1 MGPLSAD
8 ELEALADEL
17 GVTVA
22 DAETDELVDTVNG
35 FLDGLDAVDEVAVA
49 DDGPGGERT
58 WREPTD
64 DPYNAVSYECHVEPA
79 PDNSGALAGVEVGLK
94 DIIAVAGVP
103 MECGSEV
110 MAGYTP
116 RTDATVVRRF
126 RDAGAT
132 VTAKLELDEFAGSG
146 RGTTGRGPPVRNP
159 HDPERTAGGSSGG
172 SAVAVATD
180 RVDVSLGTDTGGSV
194 RIPAGFCGVVGLK
207 PTYGLVPL
215 SGVVE
220 NTYTQ
225 DHVGVFADETAP
237 VAAALDAIAGTDPD
251 DPASLAAAGRD
262 DYECGGYE
270 SAVEDG
276 DSGLDS
282 LEIGVLEEGFGEGV
296 ADRVA
301 ERTRA
306 ALDRLAD
313 AGATVREVSVDGFE
327 YGPAVKNLLS
337 LTELAVHWRDG
348 AAPYRRGGVV
358 DDGYQAAFAARTRA
372 SSGALDT
379 FYKAKLLAGA
389 HVVETHGG
397 RRYTRAQAVREV
409 LREEFDAALD
419 GVDALALP
427 TMPDVAPR
435 VEAADDPGFDYAR
448 NTRAANVTRLPAV
461 SLPNGT
467 VDRLPVGFQ
476 LMGEAF
482 GERELLGAA
491 AAVEPHLG

>member
-8 ELEALADEL
+8 ELESLSDEL
-17 GVTVA
+17 GVTVT

-49 DDGPGGERT
+49 DDGPGGERR

-64 DPYNAVSYECHVEPA
+64 NPYNAVSYECSVEPA
-79 PDNSGALAGVEVGLK
+79 PDNSGALAGVDVGLK

-110 MAGYTP
+110 MTGYVP
-116 RTDATVVRRF
+116 RTDATVVQRF

-132 VTAKLELDEFAGSG
+132 IMAKLNLDEFAGSG
-146 RGTTGRGPPVRNP
+146 RGTTGHGPPVRNP

-180 RVDVSLGTDTGGSV
+180 RVDVSVGTDTGGSV
-194 RIPAGFCGVVGLK
+194 RIPAGLCGVVGFK

-225 DHVGVFADETAP
+225 DHVGVFADATAP
-237 VAAALDAIAGTDPD
+237 VAAALNAIAGSDPN
-251 DPASLAAAGRD
+251 DPASMAAVGRNN
-262 DYECGGYE
+262 YECGGYE

-276 DSGLDS
+276 GADLDD
-282 LEIGVLEEGFGEGV
+282 LELGVLAEGFGEGV

-301 ERTRA
+301 EPTWA
-306 ALDRLAD
+306 ALDRVED
-313 AGATVREVSVDGFE
+313 AGATVRQVSVDSFE
-327 YGPAVKNLLS
+327 YGPAVKNLIS

-358 DDGYQAAFAARTRA
+358 DDGSQSAFADRARAA
-372 SSGALDT
+372 SGKLDT

-389 HVVETHGG
+389 YLVETHGG

-419 GVDALALP
+419 GVDALVLP

-435 VEAADDPGFDYAR
+435 IESAADPGFDYAR

-467 VDRLPVGFQ
+467 VDGLPVGFQ

-482 GERELLGAA
+482 SERALLGTATA
-491 AAVEPHLG
+491 IEPHLG